1 LGDQYASLGFE
12 TFAKTG
18 DIYCLFYEKGFRL
31 LHDNGIL
38 AFITSNKWM
47 RAGYGEKL
55 RAFFA
60 KKTNPL
66 SLIDFASQ
74 KIFES
79 ATVDVNIL
87 IFAKEPNAAH
97 TIACIAKEN
106 CTGNLSVYVRRE
118 AVIASF
124 VSSDSWTIMSA
135 IESSVKRKMDE
146 QGVPLREWKVRINR
160 GILTGLNDAFII
172 SGAVKDQLISEDPRS
187 AEIIRPILR
196 GRDVKRYHFDFS
208 DLWLIVSHN
217 GLKERGVEPIHI
229 EDYPAVRAHL
239 DQFGE
244 KLAKRADKGD
254 TPYNLRN
261 CAYMDD
267 FSKRRIVYREI
278 SEAMD
283 ACLVDPEVY
292 INNKCYMI
300 AGDHLIYI
308 LSFINSQLFTK
319 IVLQQANVTGGKG
332 EGFLSAISL
341 IEPSEAIERR
351 IEELYH
357 MRSEGQPQDSIDA
370 EVEGIFCD
378 LYGLTAEERQYIYGQ

>member
-1 LGDQYASLGFE
+1 MG
-12 TFAKTG
+12 
-18 DIYCLFYEKGFRL
+18 
-31 LHDNGIL
+31 
-38 AFITSNKWM
+38 
-47 RAGYGEKL
+47 
-55 RAFFA
+55 
-60 KKTNPL
+60 
-66 SLIDFASQ
+66 
-74 KIFES
+74 
-79 ATVDVNIL
+79 
-87 IFAKEPNAAH
+87 
-97 TIACIAKEN
+97 
-106 CTGNLSVYVRRE
+106 
-118 AVIASF
+118 F
-124 VSSDSWTIMSA
+124 VSSESWAVLNPLEQSIKRK
-135 IESSVKRKMDE
+135 IESV
-146 QGVPLREWKVRINR
+146 GTPLNRWNVSINY
-160 GILTGLNDAFII
+160 GIKTGMNEAFII
-172 SGAVKDQLISEDPRS
+172 NGAVRDALISADPKS

-229 EDYPAVRAHL
+229 EDYPAIRAHL
-239 DQFGE
+239 AQFGE
-244 KLAKRADKGD
+244 KLAKRSDKGD

-267 FSKRRIVYREI
+267 FSKQRIVYREI
-278 SEAMD
+278 SETMD

-341 IEPSEAIERR
+341 IEPPEAIERR

-357 MRSEGQPQDSIDA
+357 RRSEGQPQNSIDA
-370 EVEGIFCD
+370 EVESIFCD
-378 LYGLTAEERQYIYGQ
+378 LYGLTAEERQYIYSQ